1 MRVSVNKELAASYAF
16 HNTAGVPLSI
26 FLKRVNNLK
35 WSVKEAG
42 STPYTPRRGTLT
54 HHYKRLYDRI
64 ESPLVGFDVFVRRMR
79 SDKDPQEAAMGAD
92 ASSSSLRLFYHQH
105 PSPAVSYRMFFNR
118 TVSLRWNKERAI
130 TQPAVASR
138 QKTSALVRSSK
149 YLASWYNK
157 NKERAA
163 VPWSC
168 FSQRVYKL
176 GWGKDRALTTPSTFE
191 SISPIRQFYQNYPN
205 PVVSYGT
212 FHSRVYKHGWSML
225 EAALTPTRLSPQRS
239 KAERPTFA

>member
-1 MRVSVNKELAASYAF
+1 MRFSVNKELAASYEK

-26 FLKRVNNLK
+26 FLKRVKDLK

-42 STPYTPRRGTLT
+42 STPYTPRQGTLT

-79 SDKDPQEAAMGAD
+79 SGKTPQEAAMGTGAP
-92 ASSSSLRLFYHQH
+92 SSSLRLFYHQH
-105 PSPAVSYRMFFNR
+105 PNPAVSYRMFFNR
-118 TVSLRWNKERAI
+118 TVSLCWNKEKAI
-130 TQPAVASR
+130 TEPAVASR
-138 QKTSALVRSSK
+138 QKTLAMVRSTK

-157 NKERAA
+157 NKEHAA

-176 GWGKDRALTTPSTFE
+176 GWGKDRALVTPSTFE
-191 SISPIRQFYQNYPN
+191 SISPIRQFYQNHPT
-205 PVVSYGT
+205 PLVSYGT
-212 FHSRVYKHGWSML
+212 FHSRVYRHGWSML

-239 KAERPTFA
+239 KS